1 MGARAAALIGL
12 LLAGAACA
20 QDYPSRPIH
29 MVVAFPPG
37 GIADFAARSVSTGL
51 ADALR
56 VPVVVENRSGAGG
69 SIGADFVAKSAPD
82 GYTVLVTSISHTIN
96 PAFMKKLPF
105 DTRRDFAPVMMIADA
120 PNLLVLHPSVP
131 ARTLAELID
140 WARAHPGALTYASS
154 GVGTSTHL
162 CGELF
167 AQMAK
172 VDLVHV
178 PYKGGGPAVADL
190 LGGQVRMMFATLPTV
205 LEHARSGRL
214 RAIATTGAQRFAGAR
229 EFPTMAEAGA
239 ESGLSGYDV
248 SAWTGMFA
256 PAHTPG
262 AAIDRLAQ
270 ETAKILR
277 SPALEERL
285 LAQGAEAAVKMPD
298 EFGRFVDAELD
309 KWKKLVESAHL
320 RTEDK

>member
-12 LLAGAACA
+12 VLAGTASA
-20 QDYPSRPIH
+20 QGYPSKTIR

-37 GIADFAARSVSTGL
+37 GIADFAARSVSAGL
-51 ADALR
+51 TDALR
-56 VPVVVENRSGAGG
+56 VPVVVENRPGAGG
-69 SIGADFVAKSAPD
+69 IIGADFVAKAAPD
-82 GYTVLVTSISHTIN
+82 GYTVLVTSISQAIN
-96 PAFMKKLPF
+96 PAFVKKLPY
-105 DTRRDFAPVMMIADA
+105 DTRRDFAPVMLIADA
-120 PNLLVLHPSVP
+120 PNLLVVHPSVP
-131 ARTLAELID
+131 ARSLAELID
-140 WARAHPGALTYASS
+140 WARAHPGALSYASS

-167 AQMAK
+167 RQMAK
-172 VDLVHV
+172 VDVVHV

-190 LGGQVRMMFATLPTV
+190 LGGQVQMMFATLPTV

-229 EFPTMAEAGA
+229 EFPTMAEAG
-239 ESGLSGYDV
+239 LPGYDV

-256 PAHTPG
+256 PARTPR

-277 SPALEERL
+277 SGAIRERL
-285 LAQGAEAAVKMPD
+285 LAQGAEASVKMPE
-298 EFGRFVDAELD
+298 EFGAFVDSELT
-309 KWKKLVESAHL
+309 KWQRLVQSAGL